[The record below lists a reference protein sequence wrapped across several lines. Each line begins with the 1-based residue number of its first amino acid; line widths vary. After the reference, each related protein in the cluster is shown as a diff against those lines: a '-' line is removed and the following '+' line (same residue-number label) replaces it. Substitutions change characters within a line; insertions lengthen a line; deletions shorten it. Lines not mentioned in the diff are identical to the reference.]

1 MASFSHAQK
10 SIPLPIDFINKY
22 MISANATYVKV
33 YLYGLA
39 KCYEQE
45 ADITNADIAEALDI
59 LETDVNKAW
68 RYWKKVGLVHS
79 EKKGSLIFDIIP
91 AESGNIQKKAESTI
105 AVNEEVKPSPVSM
118 KEISH
123 SMEINPSIKETITTA
138 EKLLKKTLSQREITA
153 IYNFMDWYSMS
164 GEMVLVL
171 LEYCLNAEKTSFA
184 YIEKVAASW
193 NEQGITTL
201 EAAAKVLNR
210 SIKENKIQN
219 KCKKLF
225 GIDRALSGT
234 EAKYISSWS
243 LDMGMSEAMIKSAY
257 ERTVNNTGKLSFPYM
272 NTIIK
277 AWHEKGI
284 KTVSQIDQKDTKR
297 TVKKGSA
304 DYELDE
310 MAAIERRYRLEKHK
324 G

>member
-1 MASFSHAQK
+1 
-10 SIPLPIDFINKY
+10 
-22 MISANATYVKV
+22 
-33 YLYGLA
+33 
-39 KCYEQE
+39 
-45 ADITNADIAEALDI
+45 
-59 LETDVNKAW
+59 
-68 RYWKKVGLVHS
+68 
-79 EKKGSLIFDIIP
+79 
-91 AESGNIQKKAESTI
+91 
-105 AVNEEVKPSPVSM
+105 
-118 KEISH
+118 
-123 SMEINPSIKETITTA
+123 
-138 EKLLKKTLSQREITA
+138 
-153 IYNFMDWYSMS
+153 MS

-243 LDMGMSEAMIKSAY
+243 LDMGMSEAMIKSY

-277 AWHEKGI
+277 AWYEKGI
-284 KTVSQIDQKDTKR
+284 KTVSQIDQKDAKR
-297 TVKKGSA
+297 PVKKGNA

-310 MAAIERRYRLEKHK
+310 MAAIERRLRLQKHK